1 MIRRFR
7 IELILALVL
16 ALSVAWVWHK
26 QEPNAPLTR
35 AETDRY
41 LAVIAAK
48 FPMPDGMDKAAT
60 LARLRS
66 FAEKD
71 DGRDVYMLNLLRNH
85 AQMAKGPA
93 PAGNFKGTP
102 EQANVIYEDN
112 AKPILMKSG
121 AFPIFSGKVEEAN
134 VIGGSDAAEDNWTRI
149 LVVHYPSRRHFFE
162 LLTDPQ
168 YLTRADYKSYAM
180 HIALVPVKRE
190 LVIPDFRMLALAGAI
205 ILFLLIA
212 LIRAL
217 RRAQS

>member
-1 MIRRFR
+1 MIKRFR
-7 IELILALVL
+7 FEMILAAILALL
-16 ALSVAWVWHK
+16 VAWAWHK

-35 AETDRY
+35 TETDRY

-60 LARLRS
+60 LARLRT

-71 DGRDVYMLNLLRNH
+71 DGRDVYMLNLLRYH
-85 AQMAKGPA
+85 ERMASGPA
-93 PAGNFKGTP
+93 PAGQFKGTP
-102 EQANVIYEDN
+102 DQANTIYEDN
-112 AKPILMKSG
+112 AKPILLKSG
-121 AFPIFSGKVEEAN
+121 AFPIFAGKVEEAN
-134 VIGGSDAAEDNWTRI
+134 VIGGPDAAEDNWTRI

-168 YLTRADYKSYAM
+168 YLTKADFKSYAM
-180 HIALVPVKRE
+180 HLALVPVKRE
-190 LVIPDFRMLALAGAI
+190 MVVPDFRILALAGAI

-217 RRAQS
+217 RSARP